1 MGLPIKIYQLLIPS
15 HAREIIRN
23 SKNAIKNQAK
33 KLGAITINLLY
44 SPLALG
50 LKGFGFIFPDFQYL
64 NRIGHLASEPD
75 MFLKEAYLDGRHY
88 SHPVLLIKNNIAN
101 ASLAAYW
108 EKYYL
113 VIKNKSLVRVLE
125 PLLRHPLTGYETKKY
140 VVAMN
145 QTAQAFTIQ
154 SRWGGQDPLLRI
166 YSHHEKEGRLILR
179 DLGLEPDRWHV
190 CIHARTPHYSPG
202 DEHYNNFRNFDFED
216 FLLAINWI
224 HNHGGIS
231 IRMGDSGMNPI
242 NKIPGLIDYATS
254 NLKKD
259 WLDIYL
265 AGSCR
270 FFLGSASGLYNV
282 ASVFGKPVAA
292 VNMAPLS
299 MVLPLAKGDIGI
311 PKLYRDRESARLL
324 GFDEI
329 ISMGAA
335 NYRFSDEF
343 TEAGIQLES
352 NSPEDILDLVIE
364 QYNRTEG
371 VFFASEEDLHLQ
383 NLFTALFKNGD
394 YCYGSSANIGSA
406 FLRKYKDLL
415 K

>member
-1 MGLPIKIYQLLIPS
+1 MRLLITLYQFLIPS
-15 HAREIIRN
+15 RTREILRVY
-23 SKNAIKNQAK
+23 KNIFKNQAS
-33 KLGAITINLLY
+33 KLGLFTVNVLY
-44 SPLALG
+44 SPLALSLRG
-50 LKGFGFIFPDFQYL
+50 CGFIFPDFQYL

-88 SHPVLLIKNNIAN
+88 SHPVLLIKNSIAN
-101 ASLAAYW
+101 ASLATYW

-113 VIKNKSLVRVLE
+113 VIKNKTLVKVLK
-125 PLLRHPLTGYETKKY
+125 PLLRHPLTRYETKKY

-145 QTAQAFTIQ
+145 QTAQAFSIQ
-154 SRWGGQDPLLRI
+154 SRWGDQDPLLRI
-166 YSHHEKEGRLILR
+166 SSNHEKEGRLILR

-216 FLLAINWI
+216 FLLVIHWI
-224 HNHGGIS
+224 HDHGGIS

-311 PKLYRDRESARLL
+311 PKLYRDRESGRLL

-343 TEAGIQLES
+343 IAAGIRLES
-352 NSPEDILDLVIE
+352 NSPEDILDLVVE

-371 VFFASEEDLHLQ
+371 TFFVSEENYHLQ
-383 NLFTALFKNGD
+383 NQFTGLFKNGD
-394 YCYGSSANIGSA
+394 YCYGSSAHIGSA